1 MSKKVAKLV
10 RVSLVTRVIVDIDAT
25 EQEIMELAVPKLSE
39 NLMDS
44 PFDSIDE
51 IVDDTECPYEES
63 EDEVEDIEDYIDVYA
78 SVELDTW
85 LRCKEEIMSFSIDGI
100 NHHDNESR
108 MTHEDD
114 WNINLR
120 IHREDYASLE
130 KFCNYFETVEV
141 DEDKSDEVYDILCD
155 EYLHS
160 DVTSGEMI
168 YSTTLSLKFSE
179 GDVREGVQT
188 FLDWDDSPETFKLER
203 GDKHW
208 VIKCI

>member
-10 RVSLVTRVIVDIDAT
+10 RVSLVTRVIVDVDAT

-51 IVDDTECPYEES
+51 IVDDTECPYEVS
-63 EDEVEDIEDYIDVYA
+63 EDEDIENYIDIYA

-85 LRCKEEIMSFSIDGI
+85 LRCKEDIMAFAVDGI
-100 NHHDNESR
+100 NHHDNDGR
-108 MTHEDD
+108 MTHADD

-120 IHREDYASLE
+120 IRRQDYAKLE

-141 DEDKSDEVYDILCD
+141 DDDRSDEVFELLQADYVG
-155 EYLHS
+155 S

-168 YSTTLSLKFSE
+168 YSTELSLGFTESS
-179 GDVREGVQT
+179 VREGIQT
-188 FLDWDDSPETFKLER
+188 FLDWDDSEETFELER

-208 VIKCI
+208 IVKCI